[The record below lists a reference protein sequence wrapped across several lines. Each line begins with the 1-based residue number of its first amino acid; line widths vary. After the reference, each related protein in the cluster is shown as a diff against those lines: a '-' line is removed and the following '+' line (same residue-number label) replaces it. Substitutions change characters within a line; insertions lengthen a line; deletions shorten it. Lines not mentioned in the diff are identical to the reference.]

1 VALSAHGICVG
12 LCESP
17 AYWLEVIGASDAPML
32 TAFVW
37 IRSMPVP
44 ELELVGET
52 DPCEAYPVFH
62 WETSG

>member
-1 VALSAHGICVG
+1 
-12 LCESP
+12 
-17 AYWLEVIGASDAPML
+17 MF

-52 DPCEAYPVFH
+52 DPWEAYPVFH